1 MALRP
6 RLFARGRRA
15 LLTLARCESGMTLSE
30 LVTTMAILGVVLAGL
45 GGLFVSGSNAQVDL
59 NRRFQAQNEARI
71 SVDRL
76 RRDGH
81 CAHVAVVRDGAGTTV
96 VDPTAGVKVTFTFEA
111 GCPGGTGDLSYCTV
125 GSGQRY
131 ALYRQSGSTCG
142 SAAPAVKL
150 GDYLTRAD
158 IFTYKAQSPQLLAR
172 LRVDLPVDLT
182 PQNAT
187 AGYAL
192 VDDVVLRNSDRNF
205 PS

>member
-6 RLFARGRRA
+6 RFFPRGRRA
-15 LLTLARCESGMTLSE
+15 LLTLARCESGMTLTE
-30 LVTTMAILGVVLAGL
+30 LLTTMAILSVVLSGL
-45 GGLFVSGSNAQVDL
+45 GALFVSGSNAQVDL

-71 SVDRL
+71 SLDRL

-81 CAHVAVVRDGAGTTV
+81 CAHIAVVRNGAGTAV
-96 VDPTAGVKVTFTFEA
+96 IDPTAGVKVTFTFEA

-142 SAAPAVKL
+142 SASPAVKF
-150 GDYLTRAD
+150 GDYLTRGD
-158 IFTYKAQSPQLLAR
+158 IFTYQAQSPQTLAR
-172 LRVDLPVDLT
+172 LRVNLPVDLT
-182 PQNAT
+182 PLDTA